1 MKMEKIKLKEV
12 TADDIK
18 KALENLI
25 QMIAIKAIDVGKRIQ
40 EHRRHFEIKDWRRR
54 GAFEAKFVS

>member
-1 MKMEKIKLKEV
+1 VIANRDKNNRREAVIKTGAEFELKRRVSNDE
-12 TADDIK
+12 D
-18 KALENLI
+18 
-25 QMIAIKAIDVGKRIQ
+25 GKRIQ